1 MKAIIFTDMAG
12 YHGFG
17 RAAGAYRMASE
28 WRQRGVE
35 LKVIDCFNSYTLEEL
50 KHIVLK
56 YKTTDTEFVGFSTT
70 FLNDIEGNSIW
81 DKEKSKVKPKAAIS
95 ESKDEL
101 AETAMRKVDQRELFA
116 YIKSLGLKIIIGGF
130 RMNSNTDPDSDID
143 YYTGPCEEKFFPEFN
158 FTNSQIYYTEDD
170 HILEGEDLPI
180 EIARGCIFK
189 CKFCFYHLNGKKLWD
204 FVKPPE
210 LIREEMM
217 RNYINHGTTG
227 YMFSDDT
234 YNDSPEKIESLMKM
248 YKTLP
253 FDMRFSSYARL
264 DLMIAKPETC
274 EMMVES
280 GLKSVF
286 FGVETFNREA
296 GKLIGKGM
304 DPDKVKRGL
313 MDFREKYP
321 DILVYISMIGG
332 LPGETLDDMDESYKF
347 LSEEAKVHNI
357 GWSPLFI
364 NSGSEMSINSEKYGY
379 TKGGNNQRHWTRKDG
394 LTYMDTF
401 DWAVEKKRLYEGHP
415 AGFTL
420 YNRIHNMGYTHDE
433 IMNLSWEKDGNEL
446 FNKTDMFRQQ
456 YMQKVLN

>member
-17 RAAGAYRMASE
+17 RAAGAYRIASE
-28 WRQRGVE
+28 WRQRGMEV
-35 LKVIDCFNSYTLEEL
+35 KVIDCFNSYSLPQL
-50 KHIVLK
+50 KEIIIK
-56 YKTTDTEFVGFSTT
+56 YKTEDTEFVGFSQT
-70 FLNDIEGNSIW
+70 FLNNIEDNSIW
-81 DKEKSKVKPKAAIS
+81 DKEKQKLKHRIVIS
-95 ESKDEL
+95 EGKDEQT
-101 AETAMRKVDQRELFA
+101 ETALSRYDQDDLFS
-116 YIKSLGLKIIIGGF
+116 YIKKLGLKIILGGF
-130 RMNSNTDPDSDID
+130 TMAQTPYKDPDID
-143 YYTGPCEEKFFPEFN
+143 YIRGPCEEKFFPEFE
-158 FTNSQIYYTEDD
+158 FTQSQIHFNESD
-170 HILEGEDLPI
+170 HIFEGEDLPI

-210 LIREEMM
+210 LLREEMM

-227 YMFSDDT
+227 YMFADDT

-253 FDMRFSSYARL
+253 FDMRFSTYARL
-264 DLMIAKPETC
+264 DLMIAKPETQ
-274 EMMVES
+274 EMMIES

-286 FGVETFNREA
+286 FGIETFNHEA

-313 MDFREKYP
+313 IDFREKYP
-321 DILVYISMIGG
+321 DVLVYVSLIGG
-332 LPGETLDDMDESYKF
+332 LPGETLDEMEESYRF
-347 LSEEAKVHNI
+347 LTEDAKVHNI

-364 NSGSEMSINSEKYGY
+364 NSGSEMSINAEKYGY
-379 TKGGNNQRHWTRKDG
+379 KKGGNNHRHWTRKDG
-394 LTYMDTF
+394 LTYLDTF
-401 DWAVEKKRLYEGHP
+401 DWVLEKRRLFQGHP

-433 IMNLSWEKDGNEL
+433 IMNLSWEKDGDEL
-446 FNKTDMFRQQ
+446 FEKTDQFRQK
-456 YMQKVLN
+456 YMRNII